1 MKLLIIDDE
10 QYIRESLTN
19 DIDWDKVG
27 FQLIGVASS
36 GKEALQLI
44 AQHKPDIL
52 LSDILMPDMTGLEL
66 LKILRMEDIQTPIV
80 FLSGWSNFEYAR
92 EAIILGASNYL
103 LKPCPDE
110 EIVEALIDI
119 RTQVEKTEIVTRPI
133 IEQPDIQSNKH
144 VIKLACEY
152 IFEDLVNGSS
162 LTYVAEKVNMNSSAF
177 SRLFHQE
184 MGCSFKKYVTAA
196 KINKAKKLL
205 LESNLKIQHIAEQ
218 LGYVSTSH
226 FVQVFSK
233 YSGKTPGN
241 FRENYKL

>member
-19 DIDWDKVG
+19 DIEWGKLG

-44 AQHKPDIL
+44 DQHKPDIL

-66 LKILRMEDIQTPIV
+66 LKTLRMGDIQTPVV

-119 RTQVEKTEIVTRPI
+119 KNQVQKTEIVTRPI

-144 VIKLACEY
+144 VIKLA
-152 IFEDLVNGSS
+152 
-162 LTYVAEKVNMNSSAF
+162 
-177 SRLFHQE
+177 
-184 MGCSFKKYVTAA
+184 
-196 KINKAKKLL
+196 
-205 LESNLKIQHIAEQ
+205 
-218 LGYVSTSH
+218 
-226 FVQVFSK
+226 
-233 YSGKTPGN
+233 
-241 FRENYKL
+241 